1 MSWVKYITG
10 VVVIL
15 ILQLLFSEFLNLWPM
30 LYIVVIPLVIILLPA
45 DTSTYLLMA
54 AGFGVGLLTDA
65 LADGILGLNAACG
78 TLLGAVKP
86 MVIRP
91 MRKYNMQS
99 EEFDINN
106 GAFRQENLIILLVV
120 SYLVFFVPYVLIDG
134 SGASAFVYIVL
145 RILINVA
152 VNVVLAYLLLKL
164 WIRRFF

>member
-86 MVIRP
+86 MIIRP

-106 GAFRQENLIILLVV
+106 GAFRQVC
-120 SYLVFFVPYVLIDG
+120 
-134 SGASAFVYIVL
+134 A
-145 RILINVA
+145 
-152 VNVVLAYLLLKL
+152 
-164 WIRRFF
+164 